1 MITSDTSEVTGVS
14 LCILNIRVMNQKMK
28 NLLKLLK
35 NYKKELI
42 FGPFFKLLEA
52 IFELIVPIVMAK
64 IIDNGIGSRN
74 SSYVIKMSGL
84 IVLLGVCGLCFALT
98 CQYLAAKCAY
108 GFGTEL
114 RTALFKHINSLSCSS
129 IDKIGTSSLVNRLTN
144 DTNTVQ
150 NGVNMFI
157 RLAVRAPFLVIG
169 AAVMAV
175 TIDMKL
181 SVIFFIVAPIISAV
195 IFLIMRKTIPM
206 YKKNKQYLDRASTL
220 TREGLEG
227 ARVIRAF
234 SRQQE
239 EINKFKDA
247 SDDIS
252 SCSIAVGKISA
263 VLNPV
268 AFMVMNL
275 GIVAVIW
282 FGGKRIDTGGLTQGE
297 LTAFTNYMTQIL
309 LALVVLANLIVIFT
323 KAFASANRISE
334 VFALAPEERGEIS
347 VLGNSCENFIEFKN
361 VSFAYEDAGDYSIKN
376 VSFTVKRGEMLGII
390 GGTGCGKT
398 TLANLIPCF
407 YRASEGNVSVSGVDV
422 NNIAPELLRKRI
434 GTVPQKA
441 VLFTGTI
448 RQNMQW
454 QKANATDEEIVSALK
469 TAQAW
474 EFVSQMPDG
483 LDTIISQ
490 GGKNFSGGQKQR
502 ITIARALVGEPDI
515 VILDDSTS
523 ALDYK
528 TDLAFR
534 QSLRTELP
542 NTTIIMISQRT
553 TSLKDADKIIVMDD
567 GEAVGIGKHEELI
580 ENCEVY
586 SEIYLSQMNQKEG
599 TANG

>member
-1 MITSDTSEVTGVS
+1 
-14 LCILNIRVMNQKMK
+14 MK
-28 NLLKLLK
+28 DLLKYLK

-52 IFELIVPIVMAK
+52 IFELIVPVVMAK
-64 IIDNGIGSRN
+64 IIDNGIGNNDSA
-74 SSYVIKMSGL
+74 YIFKMSGL
-84 IVLLGVCGLCFALT
+84 IVLLGVCGLGFALT

-114 RTALFKHINSLSCSS
+114 RTALYKHINSLSYSS

-175 TIDMKL
+175 TIDLKL
-181 SVIFFIVAPIISAV
+181 SLIFFVVAPLISLVIFFI
-195 IFLIMRKTIPM
+195 MKKTVPM
-206 YKKNKQYLDRASTL
+206 YKKTQQALDRASML
-220 TREGLEG
+220 TRENLEG
-227 ARVIRAF
+227 TRVIRAF
-234 SRQQE
+234 SRQQQE
-239 EINKFKDA
+239 MDEFREA
-247 SDDIS
+247 VDDIS
-252 SCSIAVGKISA
+252 RCSVAVGKISA
-263 VLNPV
+263 ILNPV

-282 FGGKRIDTGGLTQGE
+282 FGGGRIYNGKLTQGE

-334 VFALAPEERGEIS
+334 VFALPPEESGEITELDQS
-347 VLGNSCENFIEFKN
+347 SENMIEFRN
-361 VSFAYEDAGDYSIKN
+361 VSFAYETAGDYSIRN
-376 VSFTVKRGEMLGII
+376 ISFSVKRGQMLGII
-390 GGTGCGKT
+390 GGTGCGKS

-407 YRASEGNVSVSGVDV
+407 YRTTEGTVDV
-422 NNIAPELLRKRI
+422 AGNNVNDIEPDELRKRI

-441 VLFTGTI
+441 MLFTGTI
-448 RQNMQW
+448 RENMRW
-454 QKANATDEEIVSALK
+454 RKKDASDEEIIAALK

-474 EFVSQMPDG
+474 EFVSKTADG
-483 LDTIISQ
+483 LDTVISQ
-490 GGKNFSGGQKQR
+490 GGKNLSGGQKQR
-502 ITIARALVGEPDI
+502 ISIARALVGDPDI

-534 QSLRTELP
+534 KALSSDLP
-542 NTTIIMISQRT
+542 DTTVVMISQRT
-553 TSLKDADKIIVMDD
+553 TSLKEADKIIVMDD
-567 GEAVGIGKHEELI
+567 GEAVGIGTHEQLVTS
-580 ENCEVY
+580 CQVY
-586 SEIYLSQMNQKEG
+586 KEIYLSQMNQKEG
-599 TANG
+599 E

>member
-1 MITSDTSEVTGVS
+1 
-14 LCILNIRVMNQKMK
+14 MK

-129 IDKIGTSSLVNRLTN
+129 IDKVGTSSLVNRLTN